1 MPEGP
6 EIRRVADR
14 VGKAVVGK
22 PLAEVWFGVEA
33 LKSFEPILSAQGVT
47 AVEPRGKALL
57 TRFSEGLSVYTH
69 SKLFGH
75 WFITRAGSYPRN
87 NRVLR
92 FALKG
97 ERIWAL
103 LYSTMHI
110 EVLDAAAERVHPY
123 LSRLGP
129 DILAPETTPA
139 IIEKRLLEAQF
150 AGQKLALLLLDQ
162 KCLCGP
168 GNYLR
173 SEILWLAGIR
183 PERSP
188 AELAATELANLGLA
202 VRELGLRAYAQRGF
216 TIDRERAAEM
226 KARKADDRD
235 RRHYIFERDHR
246 PCPRCSRPVEVYSLA
261 GRRIFWC
268 PGCQT

>member
-6 EIRRVADR
+6 EIKRVADR
-14 VGKAVVGK
+14 VGKAVIGQ

-33 LKSFEPILSAQGVT
+33 LKPFELILAQQTVI
-47 AVEPRGKALL
+47 AVDSRGKGML
-57 TRFSEGLSVYTH
+57 TRFSGGLSVYTH

-75 WFITRAGSYPRN
+75 WFITRAGSYPKN
-87 NRVLR
+87 NRMLR

-110 EVLDAAAERVHPY
+110 EVLDPDAESAHPY
-123 LSRLGP
+123 LSKLGP
-129 DILAPETTPA
+129 DILAPDTTPEIVA
-139 IIEKRLLEAQF
+139 NRFLEPQF
-150 AGQKLALLLLDQ
+150 ARQKLALLLLDQ

-173 SEILWLAGIR
+173 SEVLWAARIR
-183 PERSP
+183 PERAPGDLAP
-188 AELAATELANLGLA
+188 AEIASLGIA
-202 VRELGLRAYAQRGF
+202 VHDLSQRAYVQRGF
-216 TIDRERAAEM
+216 TIDTERAREM
-226 KARKADDRD
+226 EVRNADDRD
-235 RRHYIFERDHR
+235 RRHYVFERNER
-246 PCPRCSRPVEVYSLA
+246 PCPRCSDPIAVSRLA

-268 PGCQT
+268 PVCQV